1 MFLLSQVEV
10 EVEVEVGLLFFFPK
24 MSRRNSIPI
33 NTLYRE
39 VDYCYALINKSLL
52 EMFSLLFCLLA

>member
-1 MFLLSQVEV
+1 MS
-10 EVEVEVGLLFFFPK
+10 FPK
-24 MSRRNSIPI
+24 RSRRNSIPI

-52 EMFSLLFCLLA
+52 EMFSLLFCLLT

>member
-39 VDYCYALINKSLL
+39 VDYCYALLIKVY
-52 EMFSLLFCLLA
+52 